1 MNKNNLMRKDGQALI
16 NLSKYFLNFEIMEK
30 IDTISHCS
38 KMLDLSV
45 GTVQKAMKQLEELK
59 GIKLKR
65 KGHLGTYIEEM
76 NYSILLKLSGAE
88 SLIGVMPLPYSK
100 RYEGL
105 ASGIK
110 KEISKL
116 VPLYFA
122 HMRGANTR
130 LTYLQKGMY
139 DFAIVSKLAAKEYI
153 KKDNNL
159 HIAMEFPQGTYVKGH
174 GLIYKSSKI
183 KRIGVD
189 KSSLDQYFL
198 TKMNFHNNEDYEI
211 VDVNYSEIINLI
223 NNNYIDAAIWSIDN
237 EDKIT
242 RAGLTYKEPDKREE
256 NMDGTKAVM
265 LIHKENFHLEK
276 ILNKVICLEE
286 IEKHQN
292 AVINGREIPS
302 Y

>member
-16 NLSKYFLNFEIMEK
+16 NLSKYFLNFEIDEK
-30 IDTISHCS
+30 IDTISTCS
-38 KMLDLSV
+38 TMLQLSV
-45 GTVQKAMKQLEELK
+45 GTIQKAMKQLEELN

-65 KGHLGTYIEEM
+65 KGHLGTYIEDI

-88 SLIGVMPLPYSK
+88 SLVGVMPLPYSK

-110 KEISKL
+110 KEVSKL

-159 HIAMEFPQGTYVKGH
+159 HIAIEFPQGTYVKSH
-174 GLIYKSSKI
+174 GLIYKNENI

-198 TKMNFHNNEDYEI
+198 TKLNFQNNEDYEI
-211 VDVNYSEIINLI
+211 VDVNYSEIFELI
-223 NNNYIDAAIWSIDN
+223 NKGYIDGAIWSIDN
-237 EDKIT
+237 EEKIT
-242 RAGLTYKEPDKREE
+242 KAGLKYRELDKKEE
-256 NMDGTKAVM
+256 NIDGTKAVM
-265 LIHKENFHLEK
+265 LIDKEKFHLEK
-276 ILNKVICLEE
+276 ILNKVVS
-286 IEKHQN
+286 IENIKEHQ
-292 AVINGREIPS
+292 INVVEGREIPS